1 MTNHTP
7 NLTDAEIATEV
18 LPQDNRHALNQGLA
32 ASAGPHSSSVGW
44 LKRWFSFPVFLGAIL
59 VAANY
64 AIERGLRMDP
74 DTWWHLKYGDT
85 ILQTG
90 RWPTVDTWS
99 FTVHGMP
106 RVAYEWGGEILTA
119 LAYRLGGLRGMDVL
133 LITLTSV
140 IVLLTYYFAWLRSRN
155 SYAAFFATFILL
167 PVAVLCF
174 TLRPQLLGYIF
185 LLVTLISLERF
196 RLGEQKQLWALPLI
210 FLLWVNTHGSF
221 TLGFMVLG
229 LYWLSGL
236 KDFSAGGLYA
246 IRWQP
251 QQRLHIELVGLLS
264 VAVLPLT
271 PYGTRLAAV
280 PFDVATSLPLN
291 LADINEWQPLNFGFW
306 QAKLLLV
313 VLFGFI
319 VAQIAF
325 RLRFRLEEFG
335 LFAVVVY
342 LTMVHGRF
350 AILYAIVLAPLIASF
365 FVRWAPVY
373 NPKIDK
379 HAINAALIVAAL
391 LAMIWLLPSQAS
403 LENNLSNDAPVE
415 AVRYLRHH
423 PVPGRMF
430 NDYGYGGYLVWA
442 LAPQRTVFIDGR
454 GDVYEW
460 AGVFSDYADVVMLKP
475 DALAVLRSYR
485 IDSCL
490 IRSNGSLATV
500 LAGRSEWKVVYK
512 DAVCAIFVRTAKELS
527 SSPGV
532 NVGVKS
538 EGRRRAETGA
548 CWRHQ
553 AVLVGLD
560 RCLEMTHQA
569 TPS

>member
-1 MTNHTP
+1 MTNDAP
-7 NLTDAEIATEV
+7 NLTHADTATEV
-18 LPQDNRHALNQGLA
+18 LAECDRNVLNQDLA
-32 ASAGPHSSSVGW
+32 APAGRQPSSIVQ
-44 LKRWFSFPVFLGAIL
+44 LKRFFSFPVFLGAIL
-59 VAANY
+59 IVANF

-74 DTWWHLKYGDT
+74 DTWWHLKYGES

-106 RVAYEWGGEILTA
+106 RIAYEWGGEVLTA

-133 LITLTSV
+133 LIALTSV
-140 IVLLTYYFAWLRSRN
+140 IVVLIYYFAWLRCRN

-185 LLVTLISLERF
+185 LLITLISLERF
-196 RLGEQKQLWALPLI
+196 RLGEQKYLWALPLV

-236 KDFSAGGLYA
+236 KDFSAGGLHSV
-246 IRWQP
+246 RWRP
-251 QQRLHIELVGLLS
+251 EQRLHLELVGLLS
-264 VAVLPLT
+264 IAVLPLT
-271 PYGTRLAAV
+271 PYGARLAAV

-319 VAQIAF
+319 VAQVAF

-350 AILYAIVLAPLIASF
+350 AILFAIVLAPLVASV

-373 NPKIDK
+373 NPGIDK

-391 LAMIWLLPSQAS
+391 LAMIGFFPSQAS
-403 LENNLSNDAPVE
+403 LESSLSNDAPVE
-415 AVRYLRHH
+415 AARYLLHH
-423 PVPGRMF
+423 PVPGRML

-442 LAPQRTVFIDGR
+442 LAPHRKVFIDGR

-460 AGVFSDYADVVMLKP
+460 AGVFSDYSDVVTLKS
-475 DALAVLRSYR
+475 DALAVLQSYR

-490 IRSNGSLATV
+490 IRPNDPLATV
-500 LAGRSEWKVVYK
+500 LAGSPEWEVAYK
-512 DAVCAIFVRTAKELS
+512 DAVCEIFVRTAKELS
-527 SSPGV
+527 SARGV
-532 NVGVKS
+532 NG
-538 EGRRRAETGA
+538 G
-548 CWRHQ
+548 Q
-553 AVLVGLD
+553 
-560 RCLEMTHQA
+560 
-569 TPS
+569 

>member
-1 MTNHTP
+1 MTNHAP
-7 NLTDAEIATEV
+7 NLTDAGIGTDI
-18 LPQDNRHALNQGLA
+18 LPQGDRHALNLDLPA
-32 ASAGPHSSSVGW
+32 PAGSHSSDR
-44 LKRWFSFPVFLGAIL
+44 LKRCFSFPVFLGAIL
-59 VAANY
+59 VATNF
-64 AIERGLRMDP
+64 AIVRGLRLDP
-74 DTWWHLKYGDT
+74 DTWWHLKYGET
-85 ILQTG
+85 ILQT
-90 RWPTVDTWS
+90 RRFPTVDTWS

-106 RVAYEWGGEILTA
+106 RVAYEWGGEVLTA

-133 LITLTSV
+133 LITLTSI

-155 SYAAFFATFILL
+155 AYAAFFATFILL

-174 TLRPQLLGYIF
+174 TLRPQLLGYIC

-196 RLGEQKQLWALPLI
+196 RLGDQKNLWALPFV

-236 KDFSAGGLYA
+236 KDFTAGGLYA
-246 IRWQP
+246 SRWQP
-251 QQRLHIELVGLLS
+251 RQRLHIELVGLLS
-264 VAVLPLT
+264 VAVFPLT

-291 LADINEWQPLNFGFW
+291 LADINEWQPMNFGFW

-350 AILYAIVLAPLIASF
+350 AILYAIVVAPLLASF
-365 FVRWAPVY
+365 FIRWAPVY

-379 HAINAALIVAAL
+379 HAINAALIIAAL
-391 LAMIWLLPSQAS
+391 FALIWFLPSQAT
-403 LENNLSNDAPVE
+403 LEDNVSHDEPVE
-415 AVRYLRHH
+415 AAHYVLHH
-423 PVPGRMF
+423 PVPRRMF

-454 GDVYEW
+454 GDIYEW
-460 AGVFSDYADVVMLKP
+460 GGVFSDYADVVTLKP
-475 DALAVLRSYR
+475 DALSVLRSYR

-490 IRSNGSLATV
+490 IRPNGPLATV
-500 LAGRSEWKVVYK
+500 LAGSSEWKVIYK
-512 DAVCAIFVRTAKELS
+512 DALCAIFVRTAKELS
-527 SSPGV
+527 SLPGV
-532 NVGVKS
+532 SAGVKR
-538 EGRRRAETGA
+538 EGRRRAET
-548 CWRHQ
+548 
-553 AVLVGLD
+553 
-560 RCLEMTHQA
+560 
-569 TPS
+569 

>member
-7 NLTDAEIATEV
+7 NGTDAGIGTEI
-18 LPQDNRHALNQGLA
+18 LA
-32 ASAGPHSSSVGW
+32 PDDRSAVDHVSPTPAGPHPSSVGW
-44 LKRWFSFPVFLGAIL
+44 LKRCFSFPVFLGAIL
-59 VAANY
+59 VAANF
-64 AIERGLRMDP
+64 AIERGLRLDP
-74 DTWWHLKYGDT
+74 DTWWHLKYGET
-85 ILQTG
+85 ILQTR
-90 RWPTVDTWS
+90 RWPTVDVWS

-106 RVAYEWGGEILTA
+106 RVAYEWGGEVLIA
-119 LAYRLGGLRGMDVL
+119 LAYRVGGLRGMGVL
-133 LITLTSV
+133 LIALTSA
-140 IVLLTYYFAWLRSRN
+140 IVLLTYYFAWLRCRN

-185 LLVTLISLERF
+185 LLVTLIALERF
-196 RLGEQKQLWALPLI
+196 RLGEQRQLWVLPLV

-229 LYWLSGL
+229 LYWLTGL
-236 KDFSAGGLYA
+236 KEFSAGGLYA
-246 IRWQP
+246 CRWRSE
-251 QQRLHIELVGLLS
+251 QRLHIELVGLLS
-264 VAVLPLT
+264 IAVLPLT

-325 RLRFRLEEFG
+325 RLRIRLEEFG

-342 LTMVHGRF
+342 LTLVHGRF
-350 AILYAIVLAPLIASF
+350 AILYAIVLAPLVASLF
-365 FVRWAPVY
+365 IRWAPVY

-379 HAINAALIVAAL
+379 HAINAALIIAAL
-391 LAMIWLLPSQAS
+391 FAMIWFLPSQAT
-403 LENNLSNDAPVE
+403 LENNLSHDEPVE
-415 AVRYLRHH
+415 AAHYVLHH

-460 AGVFSDYADVVMLKP
+460 AGVFSDYADVVTLKP

-490 IRSNGSLATV
+490 IRPNSPLATV

-532 NVGVKS
+532 NAGVKS
-538 EGRRRAETGA
+538 EGRRHAET
-548 CWRHQ
+548 
-553 AVLVGLD
+553 
-560 RCLEMTHQA
+560 
-569 TPS
+569 